1 MSGMYDR
8 EYWAIRENANAEL
21 LGIIREIAPGL
32 NNPLIRKINREH
44 WSQNGWWFYVI
55 TKTEYETYRA
65 FGIKDFSL

>member
-8 EYWAIRENANAEL
+8 EYWSIRESANAEL
-21 LGIIREIAPGL
+21 IGIIREIAPGL

-44 WSQNGWWFYVI
+44 RISNWWFYVI

>member
-8 EYWAIRENANAEL
+8 EYWAIRESADAEL
-21 LGIIREIAPGL
+21 IGIIREIAPGL
-32 NNPLIRKINREH
+32 NSPLIRKINREYRI
-44 WSQNGWWFYVI
+44 SSWWFYVI